1 MRQLVETTNK
11 AIHTNGERALNEQ
24 TLSSVFEKFWPD
36 LESKLKEIAAQKEE
50 NPVQRSER
58 ALLEEVLKILRSPDQ
73 RRLQELKSKEMWKK
87 LSAQIA
93 KPKRAKPTSIRRLSE
108 LILAAAQSPPQ
119 PTPPE
124 AKGDD
129 SPSAES

>member
-93 KPKRAKPTSIRRLSE
+93 KPTSIRRLSE

>member
-11 AIHTNGERALNEQ
+11 AIHTNGERASNEQ

-50 NPVQRSER
+50 KPVQRSER

-93 KPKRAKPTSIRRLSE
+93 KPTSIRRLSE